1 MQHKVFISY
10 HHKDDYEVC
19 NFVTKYSNSY
29 ENTFIKRIV
38 GNEYG
43 TEINSNNPEYTMRVI
58 RENYLTDST
67 VTIVM
72 IGKETYKRKY
82 VDWEIASTLRNDQN
96 NKRSGLVGIFLPGCN
111 QFNTPI
117 PDRLLDNLKS
127 GYAKLYN
134 YPTNS
139 YQLSQIIEEA
149 FNNRILKSN
158 NIDNSRKLKE
168 YNQL

>member
-10 HHKDDYEVC
+10 HHKDDQAVSS
-19 NFVTKYSNSY
+19 FVNKYSN
-29 ENTFIKRIV
+29 NNIFIKRIV
-38 GNEYG
+38 GDEYG
-43 TEINSNNPEYTMRVI
+43 TSINSNNVDYTMRVI

-96 NKRSGLVGIFLPGCN
+96 NKRSGLVGIFLPGCDIY
-111 QFNTPI
+111 NTTI
-117 PDRLLDNLKS
+117 PARLMDNVTS

-134 YPTNS
+134 YPYDSN
-139 YQLSQIIEEA
+139 QLSQIINDA
-149 FNNRILKSN
+149 FYGKNERAHL
-158 NIDNSRKLKE
+158 IDNSRKLKE
-168 YNQL
+168 YNEL